1 MALGVLKGKAMA
13 NNQTNYSPPL
23 LATVEEGC
31 SMLRIGRTKLYEL
44 MADAQIESVLIG
56 RARRP
61 KVSSLKR
68 FAERG
73 TVDGTN

>member
-1 MALGVLKGKAMA
+1 
-13 NNQTNYSPPL
+13 
-23 LATVEEGC
+23 
-31 SMLRIGRTKLYEL
+31 MLRIGRTKLYEL
-44 MADAQIESVLIG
+44 MADGQIESVLIG

-61 KVSSLKR
+61 KVSSLQR